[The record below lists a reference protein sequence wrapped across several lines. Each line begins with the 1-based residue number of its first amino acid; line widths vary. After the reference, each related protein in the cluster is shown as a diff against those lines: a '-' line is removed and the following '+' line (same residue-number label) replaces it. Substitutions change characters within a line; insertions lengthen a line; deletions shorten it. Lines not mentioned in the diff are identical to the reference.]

1 MDQRVTLNWS
11 IPIGSILLWL
21 SQTAVVCLV
30 AFVAF
35 QRAIDRKFAAFDVL
49 MVSFRGDVKSDV
61 RDITRR
67 LSSLET
73 GQDEWT
79 KTLRARTH
87 ELAEQVNVLGLKVDR
102 LERPH
107 GTS

>member
-1 MDQRVTLNWS
+1 MTLNWS
-11 IPIGSILLWL
+11 IPVGAILLWL
-21 SQTAVVCLV
+21 GQTVIVGLV
-30 AFVAF
+30 AFFAF
-35 QRAIDRKFAAFDVL
+35 QRAIDRKFALFDVL
-49 MVSFRGDVKSDV
+49 MATFRGDVRSDV

-87 ELAEQVNVLGLKVDR
+87 DLAEHVNTLGLRVDR

-107 GTS
+107 GTGN